1 MHQIPHLNIFS
12 YATSQQLLLL
22 LYLILIPP
30 PSLFHHL
37 TLIFQVQERIGE
49 ACVSM
54 RSTIFINDVAFEV
67 ASGPFNIR
75 AHLSMMLLSSIHWLT
90 CFNKPMWCHSSFT
103 PTRCM
108 LLPDIRKR
116 NWKVTRFNAWCF
128 TLLFSILM
136 TLWFLLHFIFGHY
149 TIVFLLGLWLNRD
162 L

>member
-116 NWKVTRFNAWCF
+116 NWKVTRFNAFDVLFCCSLFWWLYDFFFILFLVTILLCF
-128 TLLFSILM
+128 
-136 TLWFLLHFIFGHY
+136 Y
-149 TIVFLLGLWLNRD
+149 
-162 L
+162 